1 MKTKIPTYI
10 YVLSAVILAVICT
23 FVLYLFLPKKQ
34 KITQIEEKNNT
45 NVQQIDPTKDLPQ
58 PFIDENNPPPTVAVQ
73 KVDLVPITPI
83 TKELEDAI
91 IKTEKDI
98 DTADGKETKLSE

>member
-1 MKTKIPTYI
+1 MKTKIPVYAYI
-10 YVLSAVILAVICT
+10 LSAVVLAVICA
-23 FVLYLFLPKKQ
+23 FVLYLFLPQKPKSTKVDKKN
-34 KITQIEEKNNT
+34 KI
-45 NVQQIDPTKDLPQ
+45 NVEQMDPTKNLPQ

-83 TKELEDAI
+83 SKELEDAI